1 MRTDRALLGIN
12 AAGVALALTAAFVWP
27 RPGQA
32 ALLIPLGSGDPRE
45 VIAWAAREDAPL
57 LALDTASG
65 RVIARVTDNAGPLR
79 ALGQGIVPIAVR
91 APGCGADLRS

>member
-1 MRTDRALLGIN
+1 MRTDRALLCLHG
-12 AAGVALALTAAFVWP
+12 AGVALALTAAFVWP

-45 VIAWAAREDAPL
+45 VIEWAAREDAPL
-57 LALDTASG
+57 LALDTARG

-79 ALGQGIVPIAVR
+79 ALSRGIVPIAVR
-91 APGCGADLRS
+91 GPGCGADLRS

>member
-1 MRTDRALLGIN
+1 MRTDRALLCLHG
-12 AAGVALALTAAFVWP
+12 AGVALALTAAFVWP

-32 ALLIPLGSGDPRE
+32 ALLIPLGSGGPRE

-57 LALDTASG
+57 LALDTARG

-79 ALGQGIVPIAVR
+79 ALGRGIVPIAVR
-91 APGCGADLRS
+91 GPGCGADLRS